1 VKRKRTAPGDRVSDA
16 ATAVGGVLLI
26 LGAAQFL
33 MVLDTSVMNVSIAT
47 VAEDVGTT
55 ITGIQGAI
63 TLFTLVMATLMIT
76 GGKLGTIYG
85 RRRVFNIGLVI
96 YACGSLT
103 TALAPN
109 LGVLLLG
116 WSLLEGVGAALIM
129 PAIVAL
135 VAGNVPVEG
144 RVRAYGLIA
153 AAAAIAVAVG
163 PLIGGAAT
171 TYFSWRW
178 VFAGEV
184 VIAAVIFVM
193 ARRLAESPPE
203 AKSRLDLVGTLLTII
218 GLGSVVFGVLKSS
231 EWGWVM
237 PKPDG
242 PSWLGISPTIWL
254 IVLGIL
260 VIWLFGLWE
269 RRVYER
275 GGEPLVVPGTLKNEQ
290 LSGGLTMF
298 FFQFLLQGG
307 YFFIIP
313 LFLSVVLELNAL
325 ETGARLVPLSLTLII
340 AAAGIP
346 KVLPKASPRRVV
358 RVGVLLMLVAL
369 LSLLAGIDVDASAAV
384 VAIPMLLMGLGIG
397 ALASQLGAVA
407 VSALPSERSGEVGG
421 LQNTASNLGISLGT
435 ALAGSVMIA
444 ALTTS
449 LIAGI
454 QQNPQVPDEVKSQA
468 SVELAAG
475 VPFISDTD
483 LEAAMIEA
491 GASAQVTEAVLAEN
505 REARIQ
511 GLQSAIAILALIA
524 LLSLFF
530 SDRIPTLPP
539 GEIAPG
545 GAPA

>member
-1 VKRKRTAPGDRVSDA
+1 MKGTSSAPQEQVGSTAA
-16 ATAVGGVLLI
+16 AVGTVLLI

-33 MVLDTSVMNVSIAT
+33 MVLDTSVMNVSIVT

-55 ITGIQGAI
+55 VTGIQGAI

-85 RRRVFNIGLVI
+85 RRRIFNIGLVI
-96 YACGSLT
+96 YAIGSLT

-109 LGVLLLG
+109 LTVLLIG
-116 WSLLEGVGAALIM
+116 WSLLEGMGAALIM

-135 VAGNVPVEG
+135 VAGNVAADQRP
-144 RVRAYGLIA
+144 RAYGLIA
-153 AAAAIAVAVG
+153 AAGAVAVAVG

-184 VIAAVIFVM
+184 LIAATIFVM
-193 ARRLAESPPE
+193 ARRLADAPNETK
-203 AKSRLDLVGTLLTII
+203 ARIDLVGTLFTIV
-218 GLGSVVFGVLKSS
+218 GLGSIVYGVLRSS

-237 PKPDG
+237 PKAG
-242 PSWLGISPTIWL
+242 APSLAGVSPTLWL
-254 IVLGIL
+254 IILGIL

-269 RRVYER
+269 RRVLER
-275 GGEPLVVPGTLKNEQ
+275 GGEPLVLPGTLKNVQ
-290 LSGGLTMF
+290 LSGGLMMF

-307 YFFIIP
+307 YFFIVP

-325 ETGARLVPLSLTLII
+325 ETGVRLVPLSLALIF

-346 KVLPKASPRRVV
+346 KAWPMASPRRVV
-358 RVGVLLMLVAL
+358 RIGVSLMLVGL
-369 LSLLAGIDVDASAAV
+369 VTLLAGIDLDASAAV
-384 VAIPMLLMGLGIG
+384 VAVPMLLMGLGMG

-421 LQNTASNLGISLGT
+421 LQNTASNLGVSLGT
-435 ALAGSVMIA
+435 ALAGSVLIA

-449 LIAGI
+449 FISGI
-454 QQNPQVPDEVKSQA
+454 QQNPQVPAEVKSQA

-475 VPFISDTD
+475 IPFISDTD
-483 LEAAMIEA
+483 LESAMVEA
-491 GASAQVTEAVLAEN
+491 GASDDVVDAVVAEN
-505 REARIQ
+505 SEARVT
-511 GLQSAIAILALIA
+511 GLKSALAILALLA
-524 LLSLFF
+524 MLSLFF
-530 SDRIPTLPP
+530 TDRIPTTQ
-539 GEIAPG
+539 
-545 GAPA
+545 GATSTE